1 MRGETANHKFVYDS
15 ALQVERLM
23 SFVGAAHQRAT
34 QSYVRRPYGVG
45 CLVAGVDRTG
55 PHLFQTCPS
64 GNMSEW
70 KAYALGSRSQAA
82 RTYLERNFSTFQ
94 GLPRDALIREAAKTL
109 HACLEAEKELDMR
122 NTVIGVVG
130 KDEAFHIYEGE
141 EVAVWIAGLGAA
153 VAGGTIVVEEEEE
166 GGAGAAGA
174 GAGAGGEEMGEGG
187 GGGAAATAPPQPPP
201 DMAE

>member
-1 MRGETANHKFVYDS
+1 M
-15 ALQVERLM
+15 
-23 SFVGAAHQRAT
+23 
-34 QSYVRRPYGVG
+34 
-45 CLVAGVDRTG
+45 AGVDRTG

-94 GLPRDALIREAAKTL
+94 GLSRDALIREAAKTL

-141 EVAVWIAGLGAA
+141 EVAIWIAGLGAA
-153 VAGGTIVVEEEEE
+153 VAGGTIVVEEEAEAA
-166 GGAGAAGA
+166 GGAG
-174 GAGAGGEEMGEGG
+174 GAGGEEMGEGG
-187 GGGAAATAPPQPPP
+187 GGGEVAAAAAPPQPPP